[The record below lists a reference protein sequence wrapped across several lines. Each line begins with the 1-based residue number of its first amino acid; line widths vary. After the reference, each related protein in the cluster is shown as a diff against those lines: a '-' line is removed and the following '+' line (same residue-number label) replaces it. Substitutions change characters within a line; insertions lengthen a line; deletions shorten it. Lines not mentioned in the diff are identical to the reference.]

1 MTLPP
6 PPNGFQTW
14 QEHITYTVRSNNPL
28 KHVDAGVH
36 QEVPDYEREYYHQE
50 IIKSTVERHLKWLD
64 FLDEWWPELSRR
76 LERSFEDVLYN
87 HILKTDHPDDN
98 IRIQFSD
105 GSELVFK
112 NAFCLGGPLPDG
124 GRDDLH
130 VFSKHCGYHRFVVD
144 ADDRISVISAE
155 RPLLLN

>member
-14 QEHITYTVRSNNPL
+14 QEHITYTVRSNNPSSPA
-28 KHVDAGVH
+28 DAGVH
-36 QEVPDYEREYYHQE
+36 QEVPDDEREYYRNQS
-50 IIKSTVERHLKWLD
+50 IKSTIERHLKWLD
-64 FLDEWWPELSRR
+64 FLDEWWPELSCK

-87 HILKTDHPDDN
+87 HILKTDHPDESV
-98 IRIQFSD
+98 RVQFSD

-112 NAFCLGGPLPDG
+112 SAFYVGGPPSDG

-130 VFSKHCGYHRFVVD
+130 VFAKHCGYHRFVVD
-144 ADDRISVISAE
+144 AKDHISVVADFQ
-155 RPLLLN
+155 PA